1 MCVYVYNISLFFSGL
16 LSHILGNVIIW
27 LLSETSFLIWAILFP
42 PTPCPPSF
50 QYVWDPSYSTAA
62 AARSLQPCPTLCN
75 PVNSSLPGSSIL
87 GILQTI
93 TLEWVAIS
101 FSNAWKWKV
110 KVKSLSHVW
119 TLATPWTG
127 AYQAPPSMG
136 VSRQEYWSGVPF
148 PSLHS
153 DSDGDLFI
161 I

>member
-27 LLSETSFLIWAILFP
+27 LWSETSFLIWAILSP

-87 GILQTI
+87 GILRTR

-101 FSNAWKWKV
+101 FSNAWKWKWKWSRSV
-110 KVKSLSHVW
+110 MSDSSQPHRLQPTRLLRPWEFPGKSTGVGCHCLLCPA
-119 TLATPWTG
+119 TLAW
-127 AYQAPPSMG
+127 
-136 VSRQEYWSGVPF
+136 V
-148 PSLHS
+148 
-153 DSDGDLFI
+153 
-161 I
+161 